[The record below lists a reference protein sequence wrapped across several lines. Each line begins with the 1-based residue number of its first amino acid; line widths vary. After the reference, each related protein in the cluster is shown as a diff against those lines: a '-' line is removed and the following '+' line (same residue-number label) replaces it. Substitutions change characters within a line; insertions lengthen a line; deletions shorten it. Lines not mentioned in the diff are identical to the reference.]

1 MLGAACVES
10 VNGLHCGEKQNVPD
24 GGGIGQEHD
33 DPVDA
38 ETDAAGGWHSVFKC
52 SDEVFINGH
61 CLIVAFC
68 FFLRLL
74 FETRTLVD
82 GVVQLAESVA
92 ILCAGNEK
100 LKAFNDPGII
110 RFALCERRNLNGII
124 NNKRGLDELA
134 LNKFIKGRKK
144 NLADGRSFILNFEAE
159 GLCFSIASAPSLHA

>member
-1 MLGAACVES
+1 MLGTACVES
-10 VNGLHCGEKQNVPD
+10 VNGLHCGEEQNVPD

-38 ETDAAGGWHSVFKC
+38 ETDAAGGGHSVFEC

-92 ILCAGNEK
+92 ILCTAMK
-100 LKAFNDPGII
+100 SSKRSTIPGLSGL
-110 RFALCERRNLNGII
+110 RFVSGETSTG
-124 NNKRGLDELA
+124 
-134 LNKFIKGRKK
+134 
-144 NLADGRSFILNFEAE
+144 
-159 GLCFSIASAPSLHA
+159 

>member
-10 VNGLHCGEKQNVPD
+10 VNGLHCGEEQNVPD

-38 ETDAAGGWHSVFKC
+38 ETYAAGGGIPYSSAAMKFHQWALPHRR
-52 SDEVFINGH
+52 
-61 CLIVAFC
+61 LLL
-68 FFLRLL
+68 FLRLL

-92 ILCAGNEK
+92 ILCTGNEK

-144 NLADGRSFILNFEAE
+144 NLADGRIFILNFEAE
-159 GLCFSIASAPSLHA
+159 GLCFSIASAPSLQA

>member
-1 MLGAACVES
+1 MLGTACVES
-10 VNGLHCGEKQNVPD
+10 VNGLHCGEEQNVPD

-38 ETDAAGGWHSVFKC
+38 ETDAAGGGHSVFEC

-82 GVVQLAESVA
+82 GSFSS
-92 ILCAGNEK
+92 
-100 LKAFNDPGII
+100 LKA
-110 RFALCERRNLNGII
+110 LQY
-124 NNKRGLDELA
+124 
-134 LNKFIKGRKK
+134 
-144 NLADGRSFILNFEAE
+144 
-159 GLCFSIASAPSLHA
+159 SAPAMKSSKRSTIPGLSGLRFVSGETSTG

>member
-10 VNGLHCGEKQNVPD
+10 VNGLHCGEEQNVPD

-38 ETDAAGGWHSVFKC
+38 ETYAAGGGHSVFEC
-52 SDEVFINGH
+52 SNEVFINGH

-82 GVVQLAESVA
+82 GVIQLAEPAMKSSKRST
-92 ILCAGNEK
+92 I
-100 LKAFNDPGII
+100 PGLSGL
-110 RFALCERRNLNGII
+110 RFVSGETSTG
-124 NNKRGLDELA
+124 
-134 LNKFIKGRKK
+134 
-144 NLADGRSFILNFEAE
+144 
-159 GLCFSIASAPSLHA
+159 

>member
-10 VNGLHCGEKQNVPD
+10 VKRLHCGEKQNVPD

-33 DPVDA
+33 NPVDA
-38 ETDAAGGWHSVFKC
+38 ETDAAGGGHSVFEC

-100 LKAFNDPGII
+100 LKAFTSPGLQVC
-110 RFALCERRNLNGII
+110 AL
-124 NNKRGLDELA
+124 
-134 LNKFIKGRKK
+134 
-144 NLADGRSFILNFEAE
+144 
-159 GLCFSIASAPSLHA
+159 